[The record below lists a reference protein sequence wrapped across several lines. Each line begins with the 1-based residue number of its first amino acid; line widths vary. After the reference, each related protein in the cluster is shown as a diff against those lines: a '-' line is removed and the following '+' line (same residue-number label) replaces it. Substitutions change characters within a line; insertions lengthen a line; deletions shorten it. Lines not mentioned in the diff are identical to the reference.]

1 MKLLTKKLLKAFKKK
16 TDMIANENIP
26 EENDDTTNIV
36 AAFYNPVSGQ
46 TWYAEDYNPETRMFS
61 GYITYDRVPTKRDD
75 SGQFHLDTLE
85 SFLITDLTPVIVA
98 LNNGVIPSK
107 RVTYCIKRHTKL
119 VPFKLKMKDLIEG
132 YRLQ

>member
-16 TDMIANENIP
+16 ADMIANENYP
-26 EENDDTTNIV
+26 AETDNTWNIV

-46 TWYAEDYNPETRMFS
+46 TWYAEDYDPYTRLFW
-61 GYITYDRVPTKRDD
+61 GYITYDRVPTKRDHG
-75 SGQFHLDTLE
+75 GQFHLDTLE
-85 SFLITDLTPVIVA
+85 SLLITDKSLSSNKWI
-98 LNNGVIPSK
+98 
-107 RVTYCIKRHTKL
+107 TYCIERHTKL